1 MKPLIIPAL
10 AAALTV
16 GGAAMAQSIEPQP
29 AEPPSV
35 QASDPVAMGWMQGQ
49 PPAPDKTIRPGDP
62 DFFAFPK
69 LRWTVCHF
77 SQMMPV
83 VGVDRGPEAAA
94 DLPEALDP
102 AIGAVAFTP
111 LGGGAQMTWDAAFD
125 ANYSDGVIVLH
136 HGRVVY
142 ERYGGCLGPDG
153 RHGAMSVTK
162 SLTGLMAEALIAEG
176 RLDEA
181 APVAS
186 IIPELEGSAF
196 GDATVRQVL
205 EMTTALDYSE
215 DYADPEAEVW
225 TYSAAGS
232 AFPKG
237 PDDTG
242 PRGYYEA
249 LQGIEKDGAHAH
261 GEAFGYKT
269 PNADVAGWLVAK
281 VAGRSVA
288 DHLSQTIWSKL
299 GQRREGYYTVDALGT
314 PFAGGGF
321 NASLRDMARLG
332 QMILD
337 GGRAGD
343 EQVVPEAA
351 IARLRQGGDP
361 ARFARAGYDLPGW
374 SYQGLWWITHD
385 DHGSFAAR
393 GVHGQTIWIDPRAD
407 MVIARFASHPVAAN
421 GASDPASLPAFRAVA
436 DYLIAH
442 DAQPLL
448 GAEWVVEDIAG
459 RGMIDDS
466 HASLQFLPDGRLAG
480 NGTCNRFFG
489 RYGADGARLTLQ
501 PAGATRMACPPAL
514 MDQEARF
521 LGALSR
527 MDGYRIGRT
536 GALVLTAPDGT
547 TMTAR
552 R

>member
-1 MKPLIIPAL
+1 MKSLILPAL
-10 AAALTV
+10 AAVLTF
-16 GGAAMAQSIEPQP
+16 GDAAMAQQADPLS
-29 AEPPSV
+29 A
-35 QASDPVAMGWMQGQ
+35 QASDPVTMGWMQGQ

-83 VGVDRGPEAAA
+83 VAVDRGPGAAA
-94 DLPEALDP
+94 ALPEALDP
-102 AIGAVAFTP
+102 TIDAVTFTP
-111 LGGGAQMTWDAAFD
+111 LGGGEEMTWDAAFD

-142 ERYGGCLGPDG
+142 ERYGGCLKPDG
-153 RHGAMSVTK
+153 LHGAMSVTK

-237 PDDTG
+237 PEYTG

-249 LQGIEKDGAHAH
+249 LQGIRKGGAH

-269 PNADVAGWLVAK
+269 PNADVAGWLVAR
-281 VAGRSVA
+281 VTGRSVA
-288 DHLSQTIWSKL
+288 EHFADSVWSRL

-321 NASLRDMARLG
+321 NATLRDMARLG

-343 EQVVPEAA
+343 EQVLPEAA

-361 ARFARAGYDLPGW
+361 AKFAKAGYDLPGW
-374 SYQGLWWITHD
+374 SYRGLWWITHD

-393 GVHGQTIWIDPRAD
+393 GVHGQTIWIDPKAD

-421 GASDPASLPAFRAVA
+421 AASDPTSLPAYRAVA

-442 DAQPLL
+442 DDQPLL
-448 GAEWVVEDIAG
+448 GAEWAVEDIG
-459 RGMIDDS
+459 GQGVIDDS
-466 HASLQFLPDGRLAG
+466 RPSLQFLPDGRLAG
-480 NGTCNRFFG
+480 NATCNRILG
-489 RYGADGARLTLQ
+489 SYASQGTQLTLEL
-501 PAGATRMACPPAL
+501 AGTTRMACPEAL
-514 MDQEARF
+514 MAQEARF
-521 LGALSR
+521 MVALAR
-527 MDGYRIGRT
+527 VDGYRIDET
-536 GALVLTAPDGT
+536 GALVLTGAAGAVIR
-547 TMTAR
+547 AR

>member
-1 MKPLIIPAL
+1 MTPLIAPPP
-10 AAALTV
+10 AAALAF
-16 GGAAMAQSIEPQP
+16 GGAAVAQQGGPRQDEPLS
-29 AEPPSV
+29 A

-83 VGVDRGPEAAA
+83 VAVDRGPDAAA
-94 DLPEALDP
+94 LPEALDP

-111 LGGGAQMTWDAAFD
+111 LGGGEQMTWDAAFD

-153 RHGAMSVTK
+153 LHGAMSVTK

-186 IIPELEGSAF
+186 IIPELGGSAF

-205 EMTTALDYSE
+205 EMTTALKYSE
-215 DYADPEAEVW
+215 DYADPDADVW

-237 PDDTG
+237 PDYSG
-242 PRGYYEA
+242 PRSTYEA
-249 LQGIEKDGAHAH
+249 LQGIKKEGAHGA
-261 GEAFGYKT
+261 AFAYKT

-281 VAGRSVA
+281 VTDQSLA
-288 DHLSQTIWSKL
+288 DHLSQTVWSRL

-321 NASLRDMARLG
+321 NATLRDMARLG

-337 GGRAGD
+337 GGRAGN

-361 ARFARAGYDLPGW
+361 ARFAKAGYDLPGW
-374 SYQGLWWITHD
+374 SYRGLWWITHD

-421 GASDPASLPAFRAVA
+421 AASDPTSLPAFRAVA
-436 DYLIAH
+436 DHLIAH
-442 DAQPLL
+442 DDQPLL
-448 GAEWVVEDIAG
+448 GAEWVVEDIG
-459 RGMIDDS
+459 GQGVIDDS
-466 HASLQFLPDGRLAG
+466 HPSLQFLPDGRLAG
-480 NGTCNRFFG
+480 NGTCNRILG
-489 RYGADGARLTLQ
+489 RYEAQGERLTIS
-501 PAGATRMACPPAL
+501 PAGTTMMACPEAL
-514 MDQEARF
+514 MTQERRF
-521 LGALSR
+521 LDALAR
-527 MDGYRIGRT
+527 VDGYRIDET
-536 GALVLTAPDGT
+536 GALVLTAAGSAAI
-547 TMTAR
+547 TAR

>member
-1 MKPLIIPAL
+1 MTPLIAPAL
-10 AAALTV
+10 AAALTF
-16 GGAAMAQSIEPQP
+16 GGAAMAQQSGPRQDEPLS
-29 AEPPSV
+29 A

-83 VGVDRGPEAAA
+83 VAVDRGPDAAA
-94 DLPEALDP
+94 LPEALDP

-111 LGGGAQMTWDAAFD
+111 LGGGEQMTWDAAFD

-153 RHGAMSVTK
+153 LHGAMSVTK

-186 IIPELEGSAF
+186 IIPELGGSAF

-205 EMTTALDYSE
+205 EMTTALKYSE
-215 DYADPEAEVW
+215 DYADPDADVW

-237 PDDTG
+237 PDYSG
-242 PRGYYEA
+242 PRSTYEA
-249 LQGIEKDGAHAH
+249 LQGIKKEGAHGA
-261 GEAFGYKT
+261 AFAYKT

-281 VAGRSVA
+281 VTDQSLA
-288 DHLSQTIWSKL
+288 DHLSQTVWSRL

-321 NASLRDMARLG
+321 NATLRDMARLG

-337 GGRAGD
+337 GGRAGN

-361 ARFARAGYDLPGW
+361 ARFAKAGYDLPGW
-374 SYQGLWWITHD
+374 SYRGLWWITHD

-421 GASDPASLPAFRAVA
+421 AASDPTSLPAFRAVA
-436 DYLIAH
+436 DHLIAH
-442 DAQPLL
+442 DDQPLL
-448 GAEWVVEDIAG
+448 GAEWVVEDIG
-459 RGMIDDS
+459 GQGVIDDS
-466 HASLQFLPDGRLAG
+466 HPSLQFLPDGRLAG
-480 NGTCNRFFG
+480 NGTCNRILG
-489 RYGADGARLTLQ
+489 RYEAQGERLTIS
-501 PAGATRMACPPAL
+501 PAGTTMMACPEAL
-514 MDQEARF
+514 MTQERRF
-521 LGALSR
+521 LDALAR
-527 MDGYRIGRT
+527 VDGYRIDET
-536 GALVLTAPDGT
+536 GALVLTAAGSAAI
-547 TMTAR
+547 TAR

>member
-1 MKPLIIPAL
+1 MTPLIAPAL
-10 AAALTV
+10 AAALTF
-16 GGAAMAQSIEPQP
+16 GSAAMAQQTGPQQDEPLS
-29 AEPPSV
+29 A
-35 QASDPVAMGWMQGQ
+35 QASDPEVLGWMQGQ

-69 LRWTVCHF
+69 LRWTVCNF

-83 VGVDRGPEAAA
+83 VGVDRGPNAAA
-94 DLPEALDP
+94 PLPEALDP

-111 LGGGAQMTWDAAFD
+111 LGGEQMTWDAAFE

-215 DYADPEAEVW
+215 DYADPEADVW

-237 PDDTG
+237 PDHAG
-242 PRGYYEA
+242 PRSTFEA
-249 LQGIEKDGAHAH
+249 LQGIGKDGAH

-269 PNADVAGWLVAK
+269 PNADVAGWLVAR
-281 VAGRSVA
+281 VTGQSLA
-288 DHLSQTIWSKL
+288 DHLSQTLWSRL

-321 NASLRDMARLG
+321 NATLRDMARLG

-337 GGRAGD
+337 GGRAGG

-361 ARFARAGYDLPGW
+361 ASFAKAGYDLPGW

-421 GASDPASLPAFRAVA
+421 AASDPTSLRAYRAVA

-442 DAQPLL
+442 DDQPLL
-448 GAEWVVEDIAG
+448 GAEWVVEDIG
-459 RGMIDDS
+459 EQGVIDDS

-480 NGTCNRFFG
+480 NGTCNRILG
-489 RYGADGARLTLQ
+489 RYQVEGERLTIT
-501 PAGATRMACPPAL
+501 PAGTTMMACPEAL
-514 MDQEARF
+514 MAQERRF
-521 LGALSR
+521 LDALAR
-527 MDGYRIGRT
+527 VAGYRIDET
-536 GALVLTAPDGT
+536 GALILMAEDSAAI
-547 TMTAR
+547 TAR